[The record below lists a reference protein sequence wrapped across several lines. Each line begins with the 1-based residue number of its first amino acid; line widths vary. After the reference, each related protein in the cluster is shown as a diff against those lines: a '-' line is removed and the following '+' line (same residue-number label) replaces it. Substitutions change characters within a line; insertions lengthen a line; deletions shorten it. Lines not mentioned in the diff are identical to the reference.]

1 MTGPNADMD
10 PETWALMEEGDRLA
24 RHLAQTLDATLHD
37 QPRLIFLGRSLALNL
52 VRAFLPTVEH
62 VTGRAG
68 APLHAV
74 LGLDERGR
82 AVVQTVTADGELNA
96 ALTVDDLL
104 RDLLFVRGMLNPV
117 VKTHLQGAVHGDE
130 HHATRALVACLKS
143 RPVLDAMGRQIQV
156 WMGKGSRRL

>member
-1 MTGPNADMD
+1 MD
-10 PETWALMEEGDRLA
+10 EGDRLA

-68 APLHAV
+68 KPLHA
-74 LGLDERGR
+74 LLELDERGR
-82 AVVQTVTADGELNA
+82 VVVQTVTGDGELNA
-96 ALTVDDLL
+96 VLPVDDLL
-104 RDLLFVRGMLNPV
+104 RDLLFVSGLLNPV
-117 VKTHLQGAVHGDE
+117 VRSHLQEAVRGDE

-143 RPVLDAMGRQIQV
+143 RPVLDAMGRQIRG
-156 WMGKGSRRL
+156 WMGERQGR